1 MVYGAHCER
10 TIKAEDLPAGML
22 GTALFIGPMGPLEI
36 GIILLLIVV
45 LFGADKIPK
54 LARSAG
60 EAKKE
65 FEKAKIEAEKEIKDY
80 EEELDESE
88 SAESASASGEAGVTK
103 ETEAQTESS

>member
-1 MVYGAHCER
+1 MTGVSV
-10 TIKAEDLPAGML
+10 P
-22 GTALFIGPMGPLEI
+22 LFVGGLGPLEI

-65 FEKAKIEAEKEIKDY
+65 FQKASMEAEKEVKEY
-80 EEELDESE
+80 QAELEDDE
-88 SAESASASGEAGVTK
+88 GETGG
-103 ETEAQTESS
+103 ETESSA

>member
-1 MVYGAHCER
+1 MTGVSV
-10 TIKAEDLPAGML
+10 P
-22 GTALFIGPMGPLEI
+22 LFVGGLGPLEI

-65 FEKAKIEAEKEIKDY
+65 FQKASMEAEKEVKEY
-80 EEELDESE
+80 QAELEDDE
-88 SAESASASGEAGVTK
+88 GEAGG
-103 ETEAQTESS
+103 ETESSA